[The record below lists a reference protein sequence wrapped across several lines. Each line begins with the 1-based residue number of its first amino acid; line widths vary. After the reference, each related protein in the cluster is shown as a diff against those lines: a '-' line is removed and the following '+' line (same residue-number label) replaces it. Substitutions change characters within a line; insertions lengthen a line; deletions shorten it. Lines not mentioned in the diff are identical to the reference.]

1 MAPAVRVDTFRETL
15 LPRLKSGHVARLLQ
29 LHLSDAAEQKD
40 NTCRA
45 ILGYGRSLLYLV
57 SESFE
62 GGERTPI
69 LGMEKYFGKL
79 GPLPNT
85 TAHTPATIGSP
96 VATHGGFDDDE
107 VVRATVI
114 AHILRQ
120 TAKDTAGTKTK
131 RGKPPA
137 RQAVGARSRPTGRPK
152 SSRESTTGKLTEA
165 QADASAKSRSTS
177 ARRQAVKKRPRK

>member
-1 MAPAVRVDTFRETL
+1 MP
-15 LPRLKSGHVARLLQ
+15 
-29 LHLSDAAEQKD
+29 DAAEQKD

-85 TAHTPATIGSP
+85 TAHTPATIGAAVS
-96 VATHGGFDDDE
+96 THGGFDDDE

-114 AHILRQ
+114 ANILRQ
-120 TAKDTAGTKTK
+120 TAKSTAGAKAK
-131 RGKPPA
+131 ADKPLA
-137 RQAVGARSRPTGRPK
+137 REAAGASSRPTGRPESSPK
-152 SSRESTTGKLTEA
+152 SMIGKLAEA
-165 QADASAKSRSTS
+165 QADSASFKSRSTN
-177 ARRQAVKKRPRK
+177 ARRKAVTKRPAK